1 MKDQNASYNLLEEAK
16 KFNIE
21 SKRIV
26 FANKVPLE
34 RHLSRY
40 KFIDLF
46 LDSYPYTSHV
56 TASDCLFAETPLLSI
71 CGQSFASRVSSSLLN
86 NLNLNELISYSLDEY
101 QDKAIN
107 LYQNRFH
114 LRYLKQRLIENKKI
128 STLFKTKIKTKQIED
143 IYLKI
148 IEN

>member
-1 MKDQNASYNLLEEAK
+1 M
-16 KFNIE
+16 
-21 SKRIV
+21 
-26 FANKVPLE
+26 
-34 RHLSRY
+34 
-40 KFIDLF
+40 F

-86 NLNLNELISYSLDEY
+86 NLKLDELISYSLDEY

-107 LYQNRFH
+107 LYQNRLH
-114 LRYLKQRLIENKKI
+114 LRNLKEKLINNKKKN
-128 STLFKTKIKTKQIED
+128 TLFNTKIKTQQIED